1 VAVVRFHKAKKVS
14 AADTK
19 LLIGTSASS
28 LNANV
33 VVSHNDCDWYDV
45 RLMTHAELQDFVDD
59 LLRAERILLQSGLL
73 NPH

>member
-1 VAVVRFHKAKKVS
+1 MRFHKAKKIS
-14 AADTK
+14 AADAE
-19 LLIGTSASS
+19 LLMQACTSS

-33 VVSHNDCDWYDV
+33 VMSHNDCDWYDV

-59 LLRAERILLQSGLL
+59 LLRADRVLVQSGLI